1 MFEQMKNNV
10 TRVPGNLTKLNQL
23 QKDIDH
29 LSKLFT
35 EQELLDLMTITKP
48 DQTLQ
53 MKPSVDLLHV
63 ISSSAST
70 ANQKN
75 LFQHLPL
82 LQKWLA
88 TECSEFNQL
97 AIFFYAQQSR
107 KNVIPEKIRMRI
119 ESFIDG
125 EIESAVNGNSDL
137 KLLADFI
144 NILEKMCHSL
154 TFIDF
159 VDTKHAGQEAMRYFR
174 KEMDKYTNEIA
185 RLLTSECWL
194 EKLPKDINIPVTD
207 LSWVVFCYFCH
218 EYLFVFIQV
227 TINRMQDIKIIQNGY
242 LHHPKMIILIILSML
257 PYEIM
262 YNMKS
267 LRKRKSTL
275 ISPDEFVI
283 KTLCIKGKQN
293 TTGHKKDVEQLLR
306 KTYIYIALLLNPEWV
321 PSAKELI
328 SFLSGESTEISGLM
342 NFQSTSSGL
351 GVQINNITLLNK
363 EEYFEK
369 IVGRVTDQ

>member
-1 MFEQMKNNV
+1 MFEQMKNSV
-10 TRVPGNLTKLNQL
+10 TRAPGNSKKIDQYK
-23 QKDIDH
+23 KDIDQ
-29 LSKLFT
+29 LSELFT
-35 EQELLDLMTITKP
+35 EQQLLNLMTITQP
-48 DQTLQ
+48 NQTLK
-53 MKPSVDLLHV
+53 MKPAINCLHV
-63 ISSSAST
+63 ISPSTST
-70 ANQKN
+70 ANQIN
-75 LFQHLPL
+75 LFQHVPL

-88 TECSEFNQL
+88 KECSEFNQL

-125 EIESAVNGNSDL
+125 EIESAVNGDSNL
-137 KLLADFI
+137 RLLADFI
-144 NILEKMCHSL
+144 NTLEEMCNSL

-159 VDTKHAGQEAMRYFR
+159 VDTEHAGQEAMPDFR
-174 KEMDKYTNEIA
+174 KKMGKHANEITNF
-185 RLLTSECWL
+185 LTSEYWL
-194 EKLPKDINIPVTD
+194 EKLPKDINIPATD
-207 LSWVVFCYFCH
+207 LSWLVFCYFCH

-227 TINRMQDIKIIQNGY
+227 TLDRMKDEKIIQNDY

-257 PYEIM
+257 PYEVVHKM
-262 YNMKS
+262 ES
-267 LRKRKSTL
+267 LRKCKNTL

-293 TTGHKKDVEQLLR
+293 TTGYKKDVEQLLR

-342 NFQSTSSGL
+342 HFQSTSSGL

-369 IVGRVTDQ
+369 IVGKVTDQ

>member
-10 TRVPGNLTKLNQL
+10 TRVPGNLTKLNQY
-23 QKDIDH
+23 QKDIDQV
-29 LSKLFT
+29 SKLFP
-35 EQELLDLMTITKP
+35 EKELLDLMTITKP

-53 MKPSVDLLHV
+53 MKPAVNCLHV
-63 ISSSAST
+63 ISPAASM
-70 ANQKN
+70 ANQIN
-75 LFQHLPL
+75 LFQHPSL
-82 LQKWLA
+82 LQKWLEM
-88 TECSEFNQL
+88 ECSEFAQL

-107 KNVIPEKIRMRI
+107 KNVIPEKIRMQMA
-119 ESFIDG
+119 SFI
-125 EIESAVNGNSDL
+125 ENELASAVNGDSNL

-144 NILEKMCHSL
+144 NTLEEMCHSL

-159 VDTKHAGQEAMRYFR
+159 VDTEHAGQEVIRDFR
-174 KEMDKYTNEIA
+174 KKTDEYTNKITKF
-185 RLLTSECWL
+185 LTSEYWL
-194 EKLPKDINIPVTD
+194 EKLPKDINIPATN
-207 LSWVVFCYFCH
+207 LSWLVFCYFCS
-218 EYLFVFIQV
+218 EYLFVFIQA
-227 TINRMQDIKIIQNGY
+227 TLNRMKDEKIIQNDY

-257 PYEIM
+257 PYEVVHKM
-262 YNMKS
+262 ES
-267 LRKRKSTL
+267 LRKCKNTL

-293 TTGHKKDVEQLLR
+293 TTGYKKDVEQLLR

-342 NFQSTSSGL
+342 HFQSTSSGL

-369 IVGRVTDQ
+369 IVGKVTEQ

>member
-10 TRVPGNLTKLNQL
+10 TRAPDNLKKLNQY
-23 QKDIDH
+23 QKDIDQV
-29 LSKLFT
+29 SKLLPG
-35 EQELLDLMTITKP
+35 QQLLELMTTTKR
-48 DQTLQ
+48 DQTLE
-53 MKPSVDLLHV
+53 MKPAVNCLHV
-63 ISSSAST
+63 ISPSAST

-75 LFQHLPL
+75 LFQHFPL
-82 LQKWLA
+82 LQKWLV

-125 EIESAVNGNSDL
+125 EFESAVNDDSNL
-137 KLLADFI
+137 KLLTDFI
-144 NILEKMCHSL
+144 KILEEMCNSS

-159 VDTKHAGQEAMRYFR
+159 VDTEHAGQEAIRDFR
-174 KEMDKYTNEIA
+174 KKMGEYTNEITKF
-185 RLLTSECWL
+185 LTSAYWL
-194 EKLPKDINIPVTD
+194 EKSPKDINIPATD
-207 LSWVVFCYFCH
+207 LSWLVFCYFCS
-218 EYLFVFIQV
+218 EYLFVFIQA
-227 TINRMQDIKIIQNGY
+227 TLNRMKDEKIIQNDY

-257 PYEIM
+257 PYEVVHKM
-262 YNMKS
+262 ES
-267 LRKRKSTL
+267 LRKCKNTL

-293 TTGHKKDVEQLLR
+293 TTGYKKDVEQLLR

-342 NFQSTSSGL
+342 HFQSTSSGL

-369 IVGRVTDQ
+369 IVGKVTDQ